1 MDYLNLVSGTDIRGT
16 AIGENAVLTV
26 DAACDIASAFLC
38 KLAVERPTIAIGRDS
53 RITGE
58 KLASAVMER
67 LAKMGARVLS
77 VGLCSTPSMFMM
89 TKLAGCDGA
98 IMLTASHHPYDKNGM
113 KFFTPEGGISSKELK
128 AMTARAGEGN
138 FGFKAGGV
146 IESGDY
152 LELYCEHIR
161 NIIKDGLGENGLDNF
176 KIVVDAGNGA
186 AGFYATRIL
195 QPLGADV
202 SASQFLEPDG
212 MFPNHQPNP
221 ENATA
226 MASISARVK
235 ESGADLGIIF
245 DTDGDRCAIVTS
257 DGAEINRN
265 RLIALISAMI
275 LEKDKGAYIVT
286 DSVTSDGLAEFIKQ
300 KGGVHVRYK
309 RGYKN
314 VIDYAKKLCD
324 EGKYAPLAIETSG
337 HAAMKEN
344 FFLDDGAYLVT
355 LLLIRSAILKKQGK
369 SLSDLISDLREPVES
384 AEVRLPLIG
393 EDWKANADAIIE
405 KVKSATEN
413 SPKFSH
419 APDNYEGIRVNVKES
434 KGWFLIRKSVHDPIM
449 PVNAES
455 DIAGGAKGILSALC
469 EILVEFA
476 SVLDL
481 APLKKYLEK

>member
-1 MDYLNLVSGTDIRGT
+1 MDYTSLISGTDIRGT
-16 AIGENAVLTV
+16 AIGENAVLTAK
-26 DAACDIASAFLC
+26 AASDIAAAFLL
-38 KLAVERPTIAIGRDS
+38 KLGVDKPTVAVGRDS
-53 RITGE
+53 RISGE
-58 KLASAVMER
+58 ALAEAVIDA
-67 LAKMGARVLS
+67 LKNMGATVYS

-89 TKLAGCDGA
+89 TKLADCDGA

-128 AMTARAGEGN
+128 AIVQRAGEGD
-138 FGFKAGGV
+138 FPQKEGGRV
-146 IESGDY
+146 CKDDY
-152 LELYCEHIR
+152 LSLYCAHMR
-161 NIIKDGLGENGLDNF
+161 DIIKAELGEDGLRNF
-176 KIVVDAGNGA
+176 KIAVDAGNGA

-202 SASQFLEPDG
+202 SSSQFLEPDG

-221 ENATA
+221 ENPVA
-226 MASISARVK
+226 MESISKRVR

-265 RLIALISAMI
+265 RLIALISSII
-275 LEKDKGAYIVT
+275 LEEHKGAYIVT
-286 DSVTSDGLAEFIKQ
+286 DSVTSDGLAQFIKDR
-300 KGGVHVRYK
+300 GGVHIRYK

-344 FFLDDGAYLVT
+344 YFLDDGAYLVT
-355 LLLIRSAILKKQGK
+355 LLLVKSARLKKEGK
-369 SLSDLISDLREPVES
+369 SLSDLILSLREPQDA

-393 EDWKANADAIIE
+393 EEWKTNADAIIE
-405 KVKSATEN
+405 AVKNATASSER
-413 SPKFSH
+413 FVH
-419 APDNYEGIRVNVKES
+419 APDNHEGIRVNIPELR
-434 KGWFLIRKSVHDPIM
+434 GWFLIRKSVHDPIM

-455 DIAGGAKGILSALC
+455 EIEGGCKGILNELYGILSAFEREL
-469 EILVEFA
+469 ELTPI
-476 SVLDL
+476 
-481 APLKKYLEK
+481 KKYLG